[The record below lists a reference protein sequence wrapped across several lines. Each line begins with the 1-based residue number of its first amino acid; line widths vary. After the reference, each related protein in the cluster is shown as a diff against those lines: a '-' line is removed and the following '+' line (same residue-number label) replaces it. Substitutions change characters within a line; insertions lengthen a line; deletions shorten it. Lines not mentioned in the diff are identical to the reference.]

1 MPKGNPAQRG
11 DEMKAALRLTSALGL
26 LVGIAAVA
34 MAMTSTIASAKACPY
49 VLAQYCVAEKNG
61 FKHTAWTNTCL
72 AKIQGIK
79 IIHKGAC

>member
-1 MPKGNPAQRG
+1 
-11 DEMKAALRLTSALGL
+11 
-26 LVGIAAVA
+26 VA
-34 MAMTSTIASAKACPY
+34 TAMTSTIASAKACPY

-72 AKIQGIK
+72 AKVQGIK

>member
-1 MPKGNPAQRG
+1 
-11 DEMKAALRLTSALGL
+11 MKPTLRLTSALGL

-72 AKIQGIK
+72 AKLQGIK